1 MQCHH
6 NLSEHLT
13 RTPKYFFTFICLT
26 FTIVFTVAG
35 VSGVCLVVLV
45 ITGNI
50 VTHAGG
56 LVPGASDWP
65 SGHNAGF

>member
-1 MQCHH
+1 M
-6 NLSEHLT
+6 
-13 RTPKYFFTFICLT
+13 
-26 FTIVFTVAG
+26 FTVAG

-56 LVPGASDWP
+56 LVPGASNWS